1 MKNCLLLL
9 ALLLLSSLLPAQTR
23 LNEETARQTA
33 QSFVKTRQ
41 GLRGTEL
48 RLVSAS
54 NIYVYNI
61 DNQGFIIVS
70 GNTVLPPIL
79 AWSNQGTFP
88 SLEEAPEHFVWW
100 IQHYRDMIEYAEKQ
114 GLKPEFEV
122 QRQWDEAL
130 AGRFPSRSTASV
142 DPLISTRW
150 DQGCYYNEY
159 CPEGHGGWWGGGP
172 CGHVYTG
179 CVATAMAQVMKYW
192 NHPTQGFGSHTYTH
206 SEYGVQSANFG
217 ATTYQWNQMPVELWN
232 HNDAV
237 ATLMYHC
244 GVSVNMDYGT
254 SGSGAQSS
262 AVETAARSYFG
273 YCGAKYREKRNY
285 SEEDWIALLKNDLDQ
300 GHPLYYSGTSSSVG
314 HAFVCDGYDNNN
326 LFHFN
331 FGWSG
336 SGDSYYSLYD
346 VNGYQ
351 NNQAA
356 VFNMVPMDI
365 RADENGIIYVS
376 ADGQGN
382 GASWDNAT
390 HYLEYAT
397 LLSSGGNTQVWVKQ
411 GTYYGDTTDVENAFY
426 ITGSNKIYGSFN
438 GDEAPDFDL
447 SQRDFVN
454 HATILDGQGVRR
466 VLNQA
471 DLGNASSMALWDGF
485 VLQNGLSG
493 SGSGAYLNGFV
504 TLSNCIIRNNQTN
517 AFGGGVYINS
527 NGNNN
532 EVNLIHCKIT
542 GNSASMGGGVCDRSN
557 SNLTNCVISNNT
569 AVTKGGGL
577 YLYNSATTQLKG
589 CLISNN
595 SATNGG
601 GLYAR
606 GKAQLHNCT
615 MVMNEATTSCGG
627 AFHENPQTQY
637 QSCILWGNWAQGQA
651 NQYEGRCQ
659 FSYCAVQGGA
669 EGTDNI
675 DLPDTN
681 TGEEPGVF
689 VRFEQP
695 AQGAGAAF
703 TEASW
708 KTESR
713 SICLNRGKPGTAAY
727 ATDLNGHQRV
737 QGGRLDIGAYESDAT
752 LTLIEAEIAE
762 GQTYWFNGRPLQEPG
777 YYTAAY
783 PTAVGDSVVGL
794 TLQRTLSLDETP
806 LEAQAI
812 LSVEIYTLLGQHL
825 LTLPS
830 LEALETAPL
839 KTGCYLLQIHCKE
852 GVLHRKTLIN
862 R

>member
-9 ALLLLSSLLPAQTR
+9 VLLLCSPILPAQTR

-33 QSFVKTRQ
+33 QSFVKTHE
-41 GLRGTEL
+41 GLRATEL
-48 RLVSAS
+48 SLVSAS
-54 NIYVYNI
+54 EIYIYNI
-61 DNQGFIIVS
+61 DNQGFIIIS
-70 GNTVLPPIL
+70 GNTVLPPVL

-88 SLEEAPEHFVWW
+88 SLEGAPDHFVWW
-100 IQHYRDMIEYAEKQ
+100 IQHYSDMIEYAEKEGIQ
-114 GLKPEFEV
+114 PEPKV
-122 QRQWDEAL
+122 QQQWNEAL
-130 AGRFPSRSTASV
+130 AGRFPTRSTASV

-159 CPEGHGGWWGGGP
+159 CPEGHGGWWGSGP

-192 NHPTQGFGSHTYTH
+192 NHPAQGFGSHTYTH

-217 ATTYQWNQMPVELWN
+217 ATTYQWDQMPVELWN
-232 HNDAV
+232 QNDAV

-262 AVETAARSYFG
+262 AVETAAHSYFG
-273 YCGAKYREKRNY
+273 YCGAKYREKKDY
-285 SEEDWIALLKNDLDQ
+285 GEDDWIALLKADLDQ
-300 GHPLYYSGTSSSVG
+300 GHPLYYSGTSGSAG

-336 SGDSYYSLYD
+336 SGDANYSLYD
-346 VNGYQ
+346 VNGYA

-376 ADGQGN
+376 ADGEGN
-382 GASWDNAT
+382 GSSWGNAT
-390 HYLEYAT
+390 RHLEYAT
-397 LLSSGGNTQVWVKQ
+397 LLSSGGNTKVWVKQ
-411 GTYYGDTTDVENAFY
+411 GIYYGDTTDFENAFS

-438 GDEAPDFDL
+438 GDETSDFDL

-466 VLNQA
+466 VLNQPA
-471 DLGNASSMALWDGF
+471 AGTSSSMALWDGF
-485 VLQNGLSG
+485 VLQNGQSG

-504 TLSNCIIRNNQTN
+504 TLSNCTIRNNHTN

-532 EVNLIHCKIT
+532 EVNLIQCKIT
-542 GNSASMGGGVCDRSN
+542 GNSASMGGGICDRSN
-557 SNLTNCVISNNT
+557 SNLINCVISNNV
-569 AVTKGGGL
+569 ANTKGGGL
-577 YLYNSATTQLKG
+577 YLYNSATTHLKG

-595 SATNGG
+595 SATDGG

-606 GKAQLHNCT
+606 AKAQLHNCT
-615 MVMNEATTSCGG
+615 VVMNEATSSCGG
-627 AFHENPQTQY
+627 AFHEDPQIQY
-637 QSCILWGNWAQGQA
+637 QSCILWGNRAQGQA
-651 NQYEGRCQ
+651 NQFEGNGQ
-659 FSYCAVQGGA
+659 FSYCAVQGGV

-675 DLPDTN
+675 DLPEAN
-681 TGEEPGVF
+681 TDEEPGVF

-695 AQGAGAAF
+695 AQGAGASF

-708 KTESR
+708 KTGSR
-713 SICLNRGKPGTAAY
+713 SICLNRGKPGNASF
-727 ATDLNGHQRV
+727 ATDLNGQPRM
-737 QGGRLDIGAYESDAT
+737 QCGRIDIGAYESNAS
-752 LTLIEAEIAE
+752 LTLIEEEITE
-762 GQTYWFNGRPLQEPG
+762 GQTYWFDGRLLQEPG

-794 TLQRTLSLDETP
+794 TLKRALSVDEAP
-806 LEAQAI
+806 LNPQDI
-812 LSVEIYTLLGQHL
+812 RSVEIYSVLGQHL
-825 LTLPS
+825 LTVPS
-830 LEALETAPL
+830 LQALETAPL
-839 KTGCYLLQIHCKE
+839 KTGCYLLHIHSKE
-852 GVLHRKTLIN
+852 GILQRKILVN